1 MFYILNFADHSF
13 QCCSG
18 VTETKIAIQ
27 VIIQTGTNFADL
39 EIIDCSDDRNVM
51 SVVEF
56 GNRFWEE

>member
-1 MFYILNFADHSF
+1 MFYILNFADYSF
-13 QCCSG
+13 QFCGG

>member
-13 QCCSG
+13 QFCSG

-39 EIIDCSDDRNVM
+39 EIIDCSDDRSRM